1 MTFDL
6 SIISNLQ
13 GLDPTLL
20 PVIKKGLS
28 VVSSLV
34 ILEGLLSV
42 DNALVL
48 AAMVKH
54 LPERMAKL
62 ALKAG
67 LLGAYVGRGAMLFSA
82 NYIIHNPWL
91 KLLGGSYL
99 IWLMVS
105 SLAAGGEGEE
115 AEEGEDSGESK
126 SRKAKGGFWATV
138 LAVELADLAFS
149 VDNVAAAVA
158 MSDQLWA
165 VLTGV
170 AIGILAMRFVAGVFV
185 GLIEK
190 FPILEQ
196 IAYLL
201 VGWIGILLVLEQQGI
216 YEADE
221 VAKFLSILFIIAGG
235 MAYSQFAPVQTALR
249 PAVNL
254 VGVLFAFVHSL
265 VVGLFAG
272 SFKLVAA
279 LAQPVVSLCPG
290 FKKEPA
296 EGAENAQAE
305 DIKSGGDSN

>member
-6 SIISNLQ
+6 STISNLQ
-13 GLDPTLL
+13 ALAPTLL
-20 PVIKKGLS
+20 PAIKTGLP

-54 LPERMAKL
+54 LPEKEAKL

-67 LLGAYVGRGAMLFSA
+67 LLGAYIGRGAMLFSA
-82 NYIIHNPWL
+82 SYIIHNPWL

-105 SLAAGGEGEE
+105 SLAGGAEGEE

-126 SRKAKGGFWATV
+126 SRKVKGGFWATV

-216 YEADE
+216 YEAGE

-249 PAVNL
+249 PAVNF

-265 VVGLFAG
+265 VAGLFTG
-272 SFKLVAA
+272 SFKLVAG
-279 LAQPVVSLCPG
+279 LAQPVVSLYPG
-290 FKKEPA
+290 FKKVPA
-296 EGAENAQAE
+296 HGAENAQVQ
-305 DIKSGGDSN
+305 DTKSGGDRN

>member
-1 MTFDL
+1 MTFDF
-6 SIISNLQ
+6 SAVSNLQ
-13 GLDPTLL
+13 GVL
-20 PVIKKGLS
+20 PAVLPAIQTGLP

-54 LPERMAKL
+54 LPEKQAQL

-67 LLGAYVGRGAMLFSA
+67 LLGAYIGRGAMLFSA
-82 NYIIHNPWL
+82 SYILHNPWL

-105 SLAAGGEGEE
+105 NLSGAEGEGEDGE
-115 AEEGEDSGESK
+115 AEEENQGRS
-126 SRKAKGGFWATV
+126 AKGGFWATV

-170 AIGILAMRFVAGVFV
+170 AIGILAMRFVAGIFV
-185 GLIEK
+185 GLISK

-201 VGWIGILLVLEQQGI
+201 VGWIGILLVAEQQGI
-216 YEADE
+216 FEAGE
-221 VAKFLSILFIIAGG
+221 VVKFLSILLIIAGG
-235 MAYSQFAPVQTALR
+235 MAYGQFTPVQKALR
-249 PAVNL
+249 PAVSYVGEFFGNLQSL
-254 VGVLFAFVHSL
+254 VGGLFSGTRQL
-265 VVGLFAG
+265 VVGLA
-272 SFKLVAA
+272 K
-279 LAQPVVSLCPG
+279 PVTSLCAG
-290 FKKEPA
+290 LKLKKEEQETSEGKDDSA
-296 EGAENAQAE
+296 EG
-305 DIKSGGDSN
+305 